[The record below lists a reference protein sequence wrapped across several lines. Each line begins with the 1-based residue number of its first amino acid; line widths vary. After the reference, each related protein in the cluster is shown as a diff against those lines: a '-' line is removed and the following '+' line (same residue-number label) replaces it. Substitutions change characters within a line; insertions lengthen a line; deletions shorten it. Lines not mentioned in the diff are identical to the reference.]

1 MQIFGTAAGAAEKLN
16 RAIGRKSEIDGT
28 DLASGHHLDT
38 IDGDVKLENI
48 TFAYPS
54 RPDTNVLND
63 LSITIPAYKHTAIVG
78 KSGSGKSTVAALL
91 ARLYDPHQGTVRLDG
106 HDLRELNVAQVRGC
120 IGAVQQDPCLLD
132 RSILENIAHGL
143 LNSHSST
150 PEELDAILDGSLA
163 AFATKVKD
171 GSSFD
176 ATLATEGQAV
186 KNVVERVLNAA
197 TIADAAGFIGH
208 LEHGLATDVGSAGN
222 QLRCVLDR
230 PHLKSELTI

>member
-16 RAIGRKSEIDGT
+16 KAIERKSEIDGT
-28 DLASGHHLDT
+28 DLTSGHHLDS
-38 IDGDVKLENI
+38 INGHVELENI

-54 RPDTNVLND
+54 RPDTNVLSN
-63 LSITIPAYKHTAIVG
+63 LSISIPAYKHTAIVG
-78 KSGSGKSTVAALL
+78 QSGSGKSTVAALL

-132 RSILENIAHGL
+132 RSILENISHGL
-143 LNSHSST
+143 LNSESST
-150 PEELDAILDGSLA
+150 AEEVDAILDGSIA
-163 AFATKVKD
+163 SFATKVKD

-186 KNVVERVLNAA
+186 KSVVDRVLRAA
-197 TIADAAGFIGH
+197 TIADAIGFIGR
-208 LEHGLATDVGSAGN
+208 LEHGLATNVGSAGN
-222 QLRCVLDR
+222 QLR
-230 PHLKSELTI
+230 